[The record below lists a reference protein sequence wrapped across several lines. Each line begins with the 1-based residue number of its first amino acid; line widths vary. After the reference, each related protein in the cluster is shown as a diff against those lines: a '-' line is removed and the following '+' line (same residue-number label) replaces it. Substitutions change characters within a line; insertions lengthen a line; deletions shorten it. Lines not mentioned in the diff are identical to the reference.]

1 MKALSHIILLCT
13 CLFLLASC
21 GEDRTYEYLEMTQ
34 ENQWTFSKMR
44 EVYLWRNTLKKP
56 ERTAFFGT
64 ASKFFSSLL
73 NKQDKT
79 SFFSDSTSAGT
90 YGITFTVMRDPIG
103 ERPSKVYA
111 LVLNVTPGSPANK
124 AGIERGMWI
133 ESAGGKSFTLSSYS
147 HLQKGDSTNIVTA
160 ATDYN
165 DETEKYF
172 WATTDT
178 IKLAG
183 SNNVTAPAVLLDT
196 TYTSSTKSAGYIV
209 FNNFNG
215 TDFIEHTQDLML
227 SLAAEDVDAIILD
240 LRYCSEGTI
249 ENAVSLASTFV
260 DTEKFST
267 PFCHLVDN
275 DGNVDTTYNYL
286 PQTTSL
292 SDKKLYMITGKQTSG
307 IAELFTASLCA
318 TRSVY
323 DAITLGTTTKGNNVI
338 TTKYTSPYGFS
349 INPATSFL
357 ALPDSTVLPSTGLT
371 PYHAV
376 DELKRLPR
384 IYPLGNEQ
392 EFLLFNTLYL
402 IENGDIPLE

>member
-1 MKALSHIILLCT
+1 MKALSKIILLCT
-13 CLFLLASC
+13 TLFLLASC
-21 GEDRTYEYLEMTQ
+21 GEDRTHEYLEMTQ
-34 ENQWTFSKMR
+34 DNQWTFSKMR

-64 ASKFFSSLL
+64 ASKFFTSLL

-90 YGITFTVMRDPIG
+90 YGLTFTVMRDPIG

-111 LVLNVTPGSPANK
+111 LVLNVTPGSPADK
-124 AGIERGMWI
+124 AGIERGTWI
-133 ESAGGKSFTLSSYS
+133 ESAGGKSFTMSSYS
-147 HLQKGDSTNIVTA
+147 HLQKGGSTTIVTA
-160 ATDYN
+160 AADYD

-178 IKLAG
+178 IELTQ
-183 SNNVTAPAVLLDT
+183 SNNVAAPAVLLDT
-196 TYTSSTKSAGYIV
+196 TYTSSSKSVGYIF

-215 TDFIEHTQDLML
+215 TDFIEHTQELML
-227 SLAAEDVDAIILD
+227 SLAAEEIEAIILD
-240 LRYCSEGTI
+240 LRYCSNGTI

-260 DTEKFST
+260 DTEKFNT
-267 PFCHLVDN
+267 PFCHLVDI

-292 SDKKLYMITGKQTSG
+292 SDKRLYMLTGKQTAG
-307 IAELFTASLCA
+307 VVELFTASLCA
-318 TRSVY
+318 ARSVY
-323 DAITLGTTTKGNNVI
+323 DAVTLGATTKGNNVI
-338 TTKYTSPYGFS
+338 TTEYTSPYGFS

-376 DELKRLPR
+376 NELERVPR
-384 IYPLGNEQ
+384 IYPLGDEQ
-392 EFLLFNTLYL
+392 EFLLYNTLYL
-402 IENGDIPLE
+402 IENGDIPL